1 MCEEVM
7 GTVSRTT
14 YRIECRTNDNAGV
27 NSMVRGLHVYGMNKK
42 PKDLGKWCEDIEKS
56 ERKGGVN
63 HHAALGRG
71 FLLSIHSAKL
81 IRQSDGEILSNYKA
95 APFRA
100 F

>member
-1 MCEEVM
+1 M
-7 GTVSRTT
+7 GTTRRTT

-27 NSMVRGLHVYGMNKK
+27 NSNIRGVHVYGMDKK
-42 PKDLGKWCEDIEKS
+42 PTSLREWCETQEKS
-56 ERKGGVN
+56 ELKGGVN

-71 FLLSIHSAKL
+71 YLLAIHSAKV
-81 IRQSDGEILSNYKA
+81 IRQKDETVVAEYKA